1 MLAAAKSF
9 CSKDSPSY
17 LRLTLKPT
25 ANTLSQAIIEVLFV
39 RNLMLSGSHSSKYHW
54 VYIACQKQTQLK
66 VTKVFQ
72 SSEKIGEAP
81 VIYDEEL
88 TKQSL
93 QNLTQGMRSE
103 GFLHAYTD
111 TTITRKRHKTQV
123 TYKMHPGVR
132 FYIQHLKFSFDND
145 TIYHS
150 FLADS
155 ASTFLRQGMALNLNT
170 LSAER
175 DRVIN
180 SLRNRGYYF

>member
-1 MLAAAKSF
+1 MTKNSQNKA
-9 CSKDSPSY
+9 SKTS
-17 LRLTLKPT
+17 
-25 ANTLSQAIIEVLFV
+25 
-39 RNLMLSGSHSSKYHW
+39 
-54 VYIACQKQTQLK
+54 
-66 VTKVFQ
+66 
-72 SSEKIGEAP
+72 
-81 VIYDEEL
+81 
-88 TKQSL
+88 
-93 QNLTQGMRSE
+93 TQGMRSE

-123 TYKMHPGVR
+123 TYKKCILDVR
-132 FYIQHLKFSFDND
+132 FYIQHLKFSFDSD

-180 SLRNRGYYF
+180 SPAIVVTTFE

>member
-1 MLAAAKSF
+1 
-9 CSKDSPSY
+9 
-17 LRLTLKPT
+17 
-25 ANTLSQAIIEVLFV
+25 
-39 RNLMLSGSHSSKYHW
+39 
-54 VYIACQKQTQLK
+54 
-66 VTKVFQ
+66 
-72 SSEKIGEAP
+72 
-81 VIYDEEL
+81 
-88 TKQSL
+88 
-93 QNLTQGMRSE
+93 MRSE

-180 SLRNRGYYF
+180 SLRNRGYYFLNKEYISYDIDTIAGSKAVGVTLRFQMPAGVDSPCLQTAALPQYHTV